1 MNPNMFV
8 SLYKPK
14 GISSFKVLSAL
25 KKTLNTKKVGH
36 MGTLDPLAEGILP
49 VAVGKY
55 TKLIPYVDLLP
66 KQYLVEIFFGLES
79 ETLDS
84 EGVNL
89 EALPEINL
97 NYSLEELQLVVE
109 SFLGEIQQVPPKF
122 SAIKIDGK
130 RAYKLAR
137 ANNLEESQMKSR
149 SVELFSVSDFKLDK
163 QILSFTLECASGFY
177 VRSLV
182 RDIGSKLDL
191 PCFMFSLKRTK
202 VGAFSLEN
210 ACDSDIISPLNL
222 DSVIPKVSK
231 LEVDEIQANLIKNG
245 MPLEIQLADGF
256 YWVFDSN
263 NELAFCSSSNNILTV
278 IRRLC

>member
-1 MNPNMFV
+1 MDPSMFV

-25 KKTLNTKKVGH
+25 KKALNTKKVGH
-36 MGTLDPLAEGILP
+36 MGTLDPLAEGVLP

-66 KQYLVEIFFGLES
+66 KQYIVEIFFGLDS

-97 NYSLEELQLVVE
+97 GYSLEEIQFVVE
-109 SFLGEIQQVPPKF
+109 SFLGSFQQVPPKF

-137 ANNLEESQMKSR
+137 ENNLEESQIKPR
-149 SVELFSVSDFKLDK
+149 SVELFSVSNFKLKK
-163 QILSFTLECASGFY
+163 QILSFTLECGSGFY

-210 ACDSDIISPLNL
+210 ASEPATISSLNL
-222 DSVIPKVSK
+222 DSVILNVMKLKVNDKQSDLLK
-231 LEVDEIQANLIKNG
+231 DG
-245 MPLEIQLADGF
+245 MPLEIELADGF
-256 YWVFDSN
+256 YWVFDFD

>member
-1 MNPNMFV
+1 MDPNMFL

-25 KKTLNTKKVGH
+25 KKTLKTKKVGH
-36 MGTLDPLAEGILP
+36 MGTLDPLAEGVLP

-66 KQYLVEIFFGLES
+66 KQYLVEIFFGVDS

-89 EALPEINL
+89 EALPEL
-97 NYSLEELQLVVE
+97 QVNYSLEELQLVVE

-137 ANNLEESQMKSR
+137 ENNLDESQIKSR
-149 SVELFSVSDFKLDK
+149 LVELFSVSNFKLEK
-163 QILSFTLECASGFY
+163 QILSFTLECGSGFY

-182 RDIGSKLDL
+182 RDIGIKLDL
-191 PCFMFSLKRTK
+191 PCFMFSLKRSK

-210 ACDSDIISPLNL
+210 ACNGDIISPLNL

-231 LEVDEIQANLIKNG
+231 LEVEEIQSNLIKNG

-263 NELAFCSSSNNILTV
+263 NELAFCSSSNNFFLK
-278 IRRLC
+278 

>member
-1 MNPNMFV
+1 MFV
-8 SLYKPK
+8 CLYKPK

-25 KKTLNTKKVGH
+25 KKRLNTNKVGH
-36 MGTLDPLAEGILP
+36 MGTLDPLAEGVLP

-55 TKLIPYVDLLP
+55 TKLIPYVNLLP
-66 KQYLVEIFFGLES
+66 KQYQVEIFFGLDS
-79 ETLDS
+79 KTLDS

-89 EALPEINL
+89 ETLPEINL
-97 NYSLEELQLVVE
+97 KYSIEELQSLVE
-109 SFLGEIQQVPPKF
+109 TFLGEIQQVPPKF

-137 ANNLEESQMKSR
+137 ENNLEESQIKPR
-149 SVELFSVSDFKLDK
+149 LVELFSVSNFKLDK
-163 QILSFTLECASGFY
+163 QILSFTLECGSGFY

-182 RDIGSKLDL
+182 RDIGLKLDL
-191 PCFMFSLKRTK
+191 PCFMLSLKRTK
-202 VGAFSLEN
+202 VGAFSLSN
-210 ACDSDIISPLNL
+210 ACDSETVSALNL
-222 DSVIPKVSK
+222 DLVIPHVSK
-231 LEVDEIQANLIKNG
+231 FEVDEIQSNLIKNG

>member
-1 MNPNMFV
+1 MEPNAFV

-14 GISSFKVLSAL
+14 GVSSFKVLSSL
-25 KKTLNTKKVGH
+25 KKALNTKKVGH

-55 TKLIPYVDLLP
+55 TKLIPYVNLLP
-66 KQYLVEIFFGLES
+66 KKYEVEIFFGMNS

-84 EGVNL
+84 EGVDL
-89 EALPEINL
+89 DALPKLDSHLDLE
-97 NYSLEELQLVVE
+97 SLQKAVE
-109 SFLGEIQQVPPKF
+109 AFVGRIDQVPPKY
-122 SAIKIDGK
+122 SAIKINGQ

-137 ANNLEESQMKSR
+137 ENNIEVEQIKSR
-149 SVELFSVSDFKLDK
+149 PVELFSVSNFRLQD
-163 QILSFTLECASGFY
+163 QTLSFTLECGSGFY

-182 RDIGSKLDL
+182 RDIGIKLDL
-191 PCFMFSLKRTK
+191 PCFMLSLKRTQ
-202 VGAFSLEN
+202 VGAFNLDN
-210 ACDSDIISPLNL
+210 ASRETDYKYLDL
-222 DSVIPKVSK
+222 DSVIKDVNILKVNF
-231 LEVDEIQANLIKNG
+231 EQAELICNG
-245 MPLEIQLADGF
+245 MPLELSLADGF